1 MIIPH
6 KTKFKLNTPWNTNQN
21 LIVNHIELNINKNLL
36 VIATNNGY
44 RIIDSNTY
52 SIVSLV
58 DNYQDLIGDLSKALT
73 FFSSRYVFFVG
84 SDNNCS
90 FPRNQLIVWDDYY
103 KIKENMIQLNEGIII
118 QNFFL
123 DKYLL
128 FICVSDKVLIFDNIS
143 FSFIK
148 SVSDITS
155 NIRQIISF
163 GVNGDDS
170 LFGKVGCVN
179 MNQINLYVYRRKY
192 EGAFLELKKNIE
204 VNTFD
209 YINSFYFDQNKNDLI
224 VLSKFCNK
232 IHIYMIKD
240 ETEYDYALKHCFYLG
255 NSINDISNLI
265 LSEKYFCLI
274 ANYRDIQ
281 IYKLNKTK
289 KNIKT
294 LYFAKCACG
303 SHNSEKQI
311 VVGKKQSFSSKSFI
325 GGIIRKISGVSQVY
339 QNYIINNQVKTN
351 NEYILFFHKKLKKTL
366 VLITKMGKVLI
377 IKYSKKENVNP
388 QIIKELSWLH

>member
-21 LIVNHIELNINKNLL
+21 LIVNHIELNISKNLL

-44 RIIDSNTY
+44 RVIDSNTY

-58 DNYQDLIGDLSKALT
+58 DNYQDLIGDISKALT

-84 SDNNCS
+84 SDNNNS
-90 FPRNQLIVWDDYY
+90 IPRNQLIVWDDYY
-103 KIKENMIQLNEGIII
+103 KKKENMILLKEGMII

-163 GVNGDDS
+163 GVNGGDS

-179 MNQINLYVYRRKY
+179 MNQINLYVYRRKD

-204 VNTFD
+204 VNAFD

-240 ETEYDYALKHCFYLG
+240 ETEYDYTLKHCFYLG

-274 ANYRDIQ
+274 ANYLAS
-281 IYKLNKTK
+281 Y
-289 KNIKT
+289 
-294 LYFAKCACG
+294 
-303 SHNSEKQI
+303 
-311 VVGKKQSFSSKSFI
+311 
-325 GGIIRKISGVSQVY
+325 
-339 QNYIINNQVKTN
+339 
-351 NEYILFFHKKLKKTL
+351 
-366 VLITKMGKVLI
+366 
-377 IKYSKKENVNP
+377 VN
-388 QIIKELSWLH
+388 